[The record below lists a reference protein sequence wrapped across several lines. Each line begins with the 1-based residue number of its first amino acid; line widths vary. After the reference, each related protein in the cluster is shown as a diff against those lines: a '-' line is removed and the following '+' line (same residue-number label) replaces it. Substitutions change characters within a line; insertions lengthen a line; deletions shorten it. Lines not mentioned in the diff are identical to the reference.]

1 MAQAGKVKRIR
12 TDPSNSSKGKDK
24 ETLPPTNPAVPS
36 PGSQAQA
43 KGPEVEAK
51 ANVNGKGKKKVAG
64 DEEKEKGKPE
74 QIADVDI
81 SKGGVKVDGPG
92 DKKKG
97 DAGQDTKKP
106 GEGVVDSSNNV
117 TPVVVDAASG
127 LDAPTAT
134 TNKDDATKE
143 KITKPKDG
151 VEPTVPD
158 EGDATTPK
166 RLTKE
171 LPTSP
176 AKSLKEKLAPALGL
190 TVPKSLKDGSAPP
203 SADTVTGSSLSP
215 LQKVLKDTE
224 DETLMERMARL
235 KIVEESRQPPKDV
248 VPPANTDLE
257 SEFECET
264 APSGP
269 STPRSRAGR
278 GSFSLILRSDVPLSD
293 DDEFFLDCDSN
304 ASVSNFDGV

>member
-1 MAQAGKVKRIR
+1 MV
-12 TDPSNSSKGKDK
+12 
-24 ETLPPTNPAVPS
+24 
-36 PGSQAQA
+36 
-43 KGPEVEAK
+43 AK

-64 DEEKEKGKPE
+64 DEEKEEGKPE

-97 DAGQDTKKP
+97 DAGQDTKRL
-106 GEGVVDSSNNV
+106 GEGIVDSSNV
-117 TPVVVDAASG
+117 TPVVVDAVPG
-127 LDAPTAT
+127 LDAPTTT
-134 TNKDDATKE
+134 TNKKDDATKE
-143 KITKPKDG
+143 KTTKPKDG
-151 VEPTVPD
+151 VEPTVLD
-158 EGDATTPK
+158 EGDVTTPK
-166 RLTKE
+166 RVTKE
-171 LPTSP
+171 LPASP

-190 TVPKSLKDGSAPP
+190 TVPKSPKGGSAPL
-203 SADTVTGSSLSP
+203 SADTITGSSLSP

-235 KIVEESRQPPKDV
+235 KIVEESHQPQKDV
-248 VPPANTDLE
+248 IPPANTDLD